1 MAQDCMPRSGA
12 VARTA
17 GTAIVSE
24 LLGFARRGA
33 DELLLGRRC
42 RSRSGLIRGQRLS
55 SRAVVH
61 VLVSR
66 PMIVLEVFVR
76 ATMMMLEFKI
86 AAVAVIV
93 VFVTFAVVIPVT
105 SESGRE
111 RST

>member
-1 MAQDCMPRSGA
+1 MTQDCTPGPAPSLGRQGPRF
-12 VARTA
+12 
-17 GTAIVSE
+17 VSE

-33 DELLLGRRC
+33 DELLLGREC
-42 RSRSGLIRGQRLS
+42 RSRSRLIRGQRPS
-55 SRAVVH
+55 SRAIIH

-66 PMIVLEVFVR
+66 PMIVLEVFMR

-93 VFVTFAVVIPVT
+93 VLVTFAVVSPVT